1 MVISILAIIMRRTK
15 VKNNKS
21 VCGKEVVLGEGLM
34 VLGHNW
40 WCAWYLK
47 FDWNIPGFFWNAC
60 TKSGP
65 LRFSQFSAYWLI
77 CLLTYEFWL
86 SLWKIA
92 RCSVILLLPLFIIT
106 FNLHLYYL
114 FWNQTN
120 TQSSCNECCILP
132 TLDIN
137 SFITHRVLFS
147 YFAYFNQKL
156 YLSSECL
163 QKWSN

>member
-47 FDWNIPGFFWNAC
+47 FDWNIPGFFRNAC

-65 LRFSQFSAYWLI
+65 LRFSQFSGCWLI
-77 CLLTYEFWL
+77 LSVCWLMSFDFPFGRLLGVRSFCYYPYL
-86 SLWKIA
+86 SLLLIYTCIIFSEIKQTL
-92 RCSVILLLPLFIIT
+92 RVPVMSVVFFQHWTSIHSSPTGCFFHILR
-106 FNLHLYYL
+106 
-114 FWNQTN
+114 
-120 TQSSCNECCILP
+120 IL
-132 TLDIN
+132 I
-137 SFITHRVLFS
+137 RS
-147 YFAYFNQKL
+147 YI
-156 YLSSECL
+156 
-163 QKWSN
+163 